1 MRNAARAS
9 GEASVAS
16 DLRAVNEFMAQPDD
30 NGARY
35 FAYQEQPGIV
45 AARAELL
52 LLRERLRRLEAFRQM
67 VAAGP
72 AGMTDY
78 REWCDYVCERR

>member
-1 MRNAARAS
+1 M
-9 GEASVAS
+9 AS

-35 FAYQEQPGIV
+35 FAYQEPPETVITQ
-45 AARAELL
+45 AEVI
-52 LLRERLRRLEAFRQM
+52 LLRERLQKLELLRQV

-78 REWCDYVCERR
+78 REWCEHISGLALRLA

>member
-1 MRNAARAS
+1 M
-9 GEASVAS
+9 AS

-35 FAYQEQPGIV
+35 FAYQEQPETV
-45 AARAELL
+45 VTPAEVI
-52 LLRERLRRLEAFRQM
+52 LLRERLQKLELLRQV

-78 REWCDYVCERR
+78 REWCEYISGLALRLA

>member
-1 MRNAARAS
+1 MS
-9 GEASVAS
+9 EV
-16 DLRAVNEFMAQPDD
+16 V
-30 NGARY
+30 
-35 FAYQEQPGIV
+35 
-45 AARAELL
+45 AELL

-78 REWCDYVCERR
+78 REWRDYVCEMAMKLA

>member
-35 FAYQEQPGIV
+35 FAYQEQPEI
-45 AARAELL
+45 
-52 LLRERLRRLEAFRQM
+52 
-67 VAAGP
+67 
-72 AGMTDY
+72 
-78 REWCDYVCERR
+78 CDYVCERR